1 VYNRVEGL
9 DNSDPTSNDFS
20 VLQFKPRGR
29 RPDAPHAATLVGG
42 HVGEVPA
49 ATLVGGGV
57 PRSAPVLPKGAVASR
72 LGARIDP
79 SGITGRDQHG
89 HGTILHS
96 MPVCVCLTV
105 FTLFSICVVSHA
117 SHTLSSSV
125 PVLQLLPLLLVFLL
139 QPCLFP

>member
-89 HGTILHS
+89 HGTK
-96 MPVCVCLTV
+96 
-105 FTLFSICVVSHA
+105 
-117 SHTLSSSV
+117 LSYLAV
-125 PVLQLLPLLLVFLL
+125 D
-139 QPCLFP
+139 PCLALVLCRGADVISELD